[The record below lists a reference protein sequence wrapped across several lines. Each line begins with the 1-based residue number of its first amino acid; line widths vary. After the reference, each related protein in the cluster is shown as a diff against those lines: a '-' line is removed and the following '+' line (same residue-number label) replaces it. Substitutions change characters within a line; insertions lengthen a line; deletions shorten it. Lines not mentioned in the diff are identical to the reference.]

1 MKITTPEALMA
12 ASISRRSLVKTSA
25 ISSLAL
31 ASSAFT
37 LPFSRI
43 AHAAAGLASGN
54 VAEKAVWSSCTV
66 NCGSR
71 CLLRLHVKDDTVY
84 WVESDT
90 TGNDE
95 YGNHQVRACLRGRS
109 IRRRMNHPDRLKYPM
124 KRVGK
129 RGEGKFERISW
140 DEALDT
146 IGDNLKRILKD
157 YGNEAIHVLYGTGVD
172 GGNITNSNVPYRL
185 MNACGGYLS
194 RYGSYST
201 AQISAAMS
209 YMFGGND
216 GNSPDD
222 IANTKLVVMFGNNPA
237 ETRMSGGGVTYYVE
251 QARERSSAR
260 MIVIDPRY
268 NDTAAGREDEW
279 LPIRPGTDGALAA
292 AIGWVLITEDLID
305 KPFLDKYCIGYD
317 ETTLPASA
325 PRNAHYKAYILGQ
338 GEDGIAKTPQWAAQI
353 TSIPAEKIIQLAREI
368 GSAKPAYICQGW
380 GPQRHSNGEQT
391 ARAIAML
398 SVLTGNVGIN
408 GGNSGVREGTWD
420 LGVEWFSMLEN
431 PVKTQISVFT
441 WTDAIDHGAEMT
453 ATRDGVRGKDKL
465 DVPIKFLWCYASNT
479 LINQH
484 GDIAHTHEVLQDDS
498 KCEMIV
504 GIEHFM
510 TASAKYC
517 DILLPDLMP
526 TEQEDLISHESAG
539 NMGYVILGQPATSP
553 KFERKPIY
561 WTLSEV
567 AKRLGPDVY
576 QTFTEG
582 RTQHEWVKYLHAKT
596 KARNPE
602 MPDYEEMK
610 QTGIFKK
617 KCPEEHYVAF
627 RSFREDPAAN
637 PLKTPSGKI

>member
-1 MKITTPEALMA
+1 MSAE
-12 ASISRRSLVKTSA
+12 ISRRSLMKTSA
-25 ISSLAL
+25 LGSLAL

-37 LPFSRI
+37 LPFSQMVR
-43 AHAAAGLASGN
+43 AAQAP
-54 VAEKAVWSSCTV
+54 VEEKAVWSSCTV

-90 TGNDE
+90 TGDDV

-146 IGDNLKRILKD
+146 ISDNLRRILKD
-157 YGNEAIHVLYGTGVD
+157 YGNEAVHVLYGTGVD

-185 MNACGGYLS
+185 MNSCGGFLS

-209 YMFGGND
+209 YMFGAND

-251 QARERSSAR
+251 QARERSNAR

-279 LPIRPGTDGALAA
+279 LPIRPGTDGALAC
-292 AIGWVLITEDLID
+292 AIAWVLITENMVDQ
-305 KPFLDKYCIGYD
+305 PFLDKYCVGYD
-317 ETTLPASA
+317 EKTLPANA
-325 PRNAHYKAYILGQ
+325 PRNAHYKAYILGE
-338 GEDGIAKTPQWAAQI
+338 GPDGIAKTPEWAAKI

-391 ARAIAML
+391 SRAILFIAEVLFGTMMLASLGPVIISAVVALLVSNLINHSDALLYSVQL
-398 SVLTGNVGIN
+398 SVTVQARDYALIISTGVLAGLCGPLLLTLMNACHRGFVSLKLAPPWQLALGGLIVGLLSLFTPAVWGNGYSTVQSFLTAPPLLMIIAGIFLCKLCAVLASSGSGAPGGVFTPTLFIGLAIGMLYGRSLGLWLPDGEEITLLLGLTGMATLLAATTHAPIM
-408 GGNSGVREGTWD
+408 ST
-420 LGVEWFSMLEN
+420 LM
-431 PVKTQISVFT
+431 IC
-441 WTDAIDHGAEMT
+441 EMT
-453 ATRDGVRGKDKL
+453 GE
-465 DVPIKFLWCYASNT
+465 Y
-479 LINQH
+479 Q
-484 GDIAHTHEVLQDDS
+484 
-498 KCEMIV
+498 
-504 GIEHFM
+504 
-510 TASAKYC
+510 
-517 DILLPDLMP
+517 LLPGL
-526 TEQEDLISHESAG
+526 LIAC
-539 NMGYVILGQPATSP
+539 VIASVISRTLHRDS
-553 KFERKPIY
+553 IY
-561 WTLSEV
+561 RQHT
-567 AKRLGPDVY
+567 AK
-576 QTFTEG
+576 
-582 RTQHEWVKYLHAKT
+582 H
-596 KARNPE
+596 
-602 MPDYEEMK
+602 
-610 QTGIFKK
+610 
-617 KCPEEHYVAF
+617 
-627 RSFREDPAAN
+627 S
-637 PLKTPSGKI
+637 

>member
-1 MKITTPEALMA
+1 MKAE
-12 ASISRRSLVKTSA
+12 ISRRSLMKTSA
-25 ISSLAL
+25 LGSLAL

-37 LPFSRI
+37 LPFSQMVR
-43 AHAAAGLASGN
+43 AAEAP
-54 VAEKAVWSSCTV
+54 VEEKAVWSSCTV

-90 TGNDE
+90 TGDDV

-146 IGDNLKRILKD
+146 ISDNLRRILKD
-157 YGNEAIHVLYGTGVD
+157 YGNEAVHVLYGTGVD

-185 MNACGGYLS
+185 MNSCGGFLS

-209 YMFGGND
+209 YMFGAND

-251 QARERSSAR
+251 QARERSNAR

-279 LPIRPGTDGALAA
+279 LPIRPGTDGALAC
-292 AIGWVLITEDLID
+292 AIAWVLITENMVDQ
-305 KPFLDKYCIGYD
+305 PFLDKYCVGYD
-317 ETTLPASA
+317 EKTLPANA
-325 PRNAHYKAYILGQ
+325 PRNAHYKAYILGE
-338 GEDGIAKTPQWAAQI
+338 GPDGIAKTPEWAAKI

-391 ARAIAML
+391 SRAIAML

-408 GGNSGVREGTWD
+408 GGNGYTTLAFFLTVLLSGPILAAAILRAARVT
-420 LGVEWFSMLEN
+420 FN
-431 PVKTQISVFT
+431 TTPFAIISVL
-441 WTDAIDHGAEMT
+441 ALIAC
-453 ATRDGVRGKDKL
+453 AGVIVLQGL
-465 DVPIKFLWCYASNT
+465 SLASIHSSVQQASALVPDYASLQVWRVVLLCAGLGCWLCP
-479 LINQH
+479 LIRRREPH
-484 GDIAHTHEVLQDDS
+484 VAGLILGLILILGG
-498 KCEMIV
+498 EMIGRVLFYGLHMTV
-504 GIEHFM
+504 GMAI
-510 TASAKYC
+510 
-517 DILLPDLMP
+517 
-526 TEQEDLISHESAG
+526 AG
-539 NMGYVILGQPATSP
+539 
-553 KFERKPIY
+553 
-561 WTLSEV
+561 
-567 AKRLGPDVY
+567 
-576 QTFTEG
+576 
-582 RTQHEWVKYLHAKT
+582 
-596 KARNPE
+596 
-602 MPDYEEMK
+602 
-610 QTGIFKK
+610 
-617 KCPEEHYVAF
+617 
-627 RSFREDPAAN
+627 
-637 PLKTPSGKI
+637 